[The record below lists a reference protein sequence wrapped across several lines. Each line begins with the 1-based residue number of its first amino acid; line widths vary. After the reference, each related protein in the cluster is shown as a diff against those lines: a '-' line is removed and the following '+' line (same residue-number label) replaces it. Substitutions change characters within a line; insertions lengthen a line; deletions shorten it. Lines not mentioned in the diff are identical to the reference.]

1 MTNFDE
7 FPHSLI
13 TNIKGEASVI
23 GGGRVKWWAGS
34 DGLLHVM
41 HLPNYGESTTTL
53 YGLTPAR
60 KTWVAVE
67 ES

>member
-13 TNIKGEASVI
+13 PNIKGEVSVV
-23 GGGRVKWWAGS
+23 GGGRVKWWATS

-41 HLPNYGESTTTL
+41 HLPNYGGATTTL